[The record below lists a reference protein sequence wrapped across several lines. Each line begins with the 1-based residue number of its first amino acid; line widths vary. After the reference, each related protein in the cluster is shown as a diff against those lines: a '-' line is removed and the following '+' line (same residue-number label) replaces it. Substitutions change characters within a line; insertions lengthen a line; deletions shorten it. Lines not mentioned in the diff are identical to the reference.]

1 MKFTRGDP
9 RLAALDTSKQD
20 PALTAP
26 DWKAQLLAGL
36 SYEVRTPL
44 SGAVGMIDLLLETPL
59 SAEQR
64 DYVLTARACLDELVS
79 LLDQSLEL
87 ADLSLSPAA
96 SAPQEFHLKET
107 LRAALPGCVELH
119 LSQGVSAEVWM
130 APELPETVSGDA
142 VRLRELLSELIR
154 GAAAACNHGQI
165 SVRIWG
171 EPAEGFLRLNLQT
184 KVTPKPGADSSQPGS
199 PGSREKQESRVDG
212 RRNGLHLSWS
222 LVYELTR
229 LLNGS
234 FWFGLEPGEG
244 CVCKCVI
251 PLALPGPNQ
260 QGPEMPLG
268 APERKAVLVVE
279 DNEVARHVVTHI
291 LSRHSYQVD
300 CAKDWREAI
309 EKAGARRY
317 DLVLMDLQLP
327 ELDGFEVTRQ
337 LRALPGYAGI
347 PILALTANVTP
358 EYRSLC
364 LRHGMAGF
372 LAKPVQPSELLEAV
386 EQVLKR

>member
-1 MKFTRGDP
+1 M
-9 RLAALDTSKQD
+9 AAQDIGKQD
-20 PALTAP
+20 PTLPAP
-26 DWKAQLLAGL
+26 DWKAQFLAGL

-44 SGAVGMIDLLLETPL
+44 SGAVGMTDLLLETPL

-87 ADLSLSPAA
+87 ADLSLSPGAA
-96 SAPQEFHLKET
+96 APQEFHLREA
-107 LRAALPGCVELH
+107 LRAALPACVELH
-119 LSQGVSAEVWM
+119 LSRGVSVEAWM
-130 APELPETVSGDA
+130 APDLPETASGDA

-154 GAAAACNHGQI
+154 EAAATCVHGQV

-184 KVTPKPGADSSQPGS
+184 KVIPQPSADSSQTGLPGS
-199 PGSREKQESRVDG
+199 SCDKRGSRLGG

-222 LVYELTR
+222 LAYELTR

-234 FWFGLEPGEG
+234 FWFGSEPGEG
-244 CVCKCVI
+244 CVCKCII
-251 PLALPGPNQ
+251 PLALSVPGRQ
-260 QGPEMPLG
+260 ELEMPLG
-268 APERKAVLVVE
+268 APERNVILVVE
-279 DNEVARHVVTHI
+279 DNEVARRVVTHI
-291 LSRHSYQVD
+291 LNRYAYQVD

-309 EKAGARRY
+309 EKASARKY

-327 ELDGFEVTRQ
+327 EVDGFGVSRQ
-337 LRALPGYAGI
+337 LRALPGYSGI

-364 LRHGMAGF
+364 LRHGMAGY

>member
-1 MKFTRGDP
+1 
-9 RLAALDTSKQD
+9 LAAQDIEKQD

-26 DWKAQLLAGL
+26 DWKAQFLAGL

-44 SGAVGMIDLLLETPL
+44 SGAVGMTDLLLETPL

-79 LLDQSLEL
+79 LLDQSLEF
-87 ADLSLSPAA
+87 ADLSLSTGAA
-96 SAPQEFHLKET
+96 APQEFHLKET
-107 LRAALPGCVELH
+107 LRAALPGYVELH
-119 LSQGVSAEVWM
+119 LSRGVSVEAWM
-130 APELPETVSGDA
+130 APDLPETASGDA

-154 GAAAACNHGQI
+154 AAAAICGHGQI
-165 SVRIWG
+165 SVRVWG
-171 EPAEGFLRLNLQT
+171 ETAEGFLRLNLQT
-184 KVTPKPGADSSQPGS
+184 KVIPQPSADSSQIDS
-199 PGSREKQESRVDG
+199 PGSSYKKQESGLGG

-222 LVYELTR
+222 LAYELTR

-234 FWFGLEPGEG
+234 FWFGSEPGEG
-244 CVCKCVI
+244 CVCRCII
-251 PLALPGPNQ
+251 PLALPGP
-260 QGPEMPLG
+260 GPQESEMPLG
-268 APERKAVLVVE
+268 APERNAILVVE
-279 DNEVARHVVTHI
+279 DNEVARRVVTHI
-291 LSRHSYQVD
+291 LSRHAYQVD
-300 CAKDWREAI
+300 CAKDWREAL
-309 EKAGARRY
+309 EKAGARQY

-327 ELDGFEVTRQ
+327 EADGFKVSHQ
-337 LRALPGYAGI
+337 LRALPGYSGI

-372 LAKPVQPSELLEAV
+372 LAKPVRPSELLEVV